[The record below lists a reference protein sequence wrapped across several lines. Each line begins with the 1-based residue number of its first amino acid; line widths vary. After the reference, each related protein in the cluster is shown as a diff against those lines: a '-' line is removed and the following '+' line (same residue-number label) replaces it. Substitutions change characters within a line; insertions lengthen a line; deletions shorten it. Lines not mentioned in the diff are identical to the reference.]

1 MRETY
6 QWESKNLKCI
16 SIENIHKILGDSMKE
31 RELISNRMSG
41 GRKALSRSIQLTDRS
56 RDRNR
61 EERVSRHNA
70 LDCLDRGTWRRS
82 SWLGDD
88 GLFEQ
93 IILQSLRLRGQV
105 QDSRKSRDI
114 GREEHNT
121 SLKQKKKRKRNIQ
134 STHPKGL
141 QRPPNTNKADHSSVW
156 PKRWEEEPQG
166 A

>member
-61 EERVSRHNA
+61 EEGVSRHNA
-70 LDCLDRGTWRRS
+70 FDCLDRGT
-82 SWLGDD
+82 
-88 GLFEQ
+88 
-93 IILQSLRLRGQV
+93 
-105 QDSRKSRDI
+105 
-114 GREEHNT
+114 
-121 SLKQKKKRKRNIQ
+121 
-134 STHPKGL
+134 
-141 QRPPNTNKADHSSVW
+141 
-156 PKRWEEEPQG
+156 
-166 A
+166 